1 MYLMREAILRSIE
14 AIRGTAASEAP
25 MYLMREA
32 ITHQEA
38 IKRRSIDLL
47 SSSGIIKVSSRCH
60 QGVIKG
66 SSSSMYLLSSSG
78 PLTVK
83 KGNLAS
89 AASAAASSV
98 FPQPEGP

>member
-38 IKRRSIDLL
+38 IKEAID
-47 SSSGIIKVSSRCH
+47 
-60 QGVIKG
+60 
-66 SSSSMYLLSSSG
+66 
-78 PLTVK
+78 
-83 KGNLAS
+83 
-89 AASAAASSV
+89 
-98 FPQPEGP
+98 